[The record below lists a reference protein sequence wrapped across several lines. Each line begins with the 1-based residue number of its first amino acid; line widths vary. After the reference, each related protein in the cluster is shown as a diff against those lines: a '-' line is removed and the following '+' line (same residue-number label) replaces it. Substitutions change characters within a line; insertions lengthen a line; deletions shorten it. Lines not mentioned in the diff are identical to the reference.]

1 MPTLVPDRPW
11 FPAAMISY
19 TTRQPGD
26 GEYTPVTVLKDVI
39 KNSGSKLS
47 VDGVQGNVTKCIP
60 DICIY
65 FWYLDILHG
74 IWIYSWYLDTLPDIW
89 KQTRYLETSPDIII
103 NILDIWRIVTLWR
116 RECHYLEYRPR
127 KSTRVQGGDLAE
139 FNISLKS
146 IRQGRVG
153 IVTVF
158 SF

>member
-26 GEYTPVTVLKDVI
+26 GEYTPVTVLKNVI

-60 DICIY
+60 DIC
-65 FWYLDILHG
+65 
-74 IWIYSWYLDTLPDIW
+74 IYSWYLDTLPDIW

-116 RECHYLEYRPR
+116 RGCHYLEYRPR